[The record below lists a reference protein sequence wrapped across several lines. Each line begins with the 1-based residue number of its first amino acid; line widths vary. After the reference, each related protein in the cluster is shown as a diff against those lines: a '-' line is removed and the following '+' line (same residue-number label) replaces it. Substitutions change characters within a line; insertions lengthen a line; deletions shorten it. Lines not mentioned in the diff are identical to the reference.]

1 MTMNRTSEP
10 GAIARCEGTAERAG
24 TADRTGRPCHF
35 GERSAAAAGLPAAS
49 FARRRPSRGGL
60 ARSGRRATTGFL
72 LLLAALLAL
81 PLQAQAQA
89 PTEVWAGTLTVRDS
103 VGVLGCSY
111 GYEGSYCSDYLS
123 DDDFTHDGTD
133 YVIWEVWLRP
143 NGRLEFTLDKDLTTA
158 LEALTLTVDG
168 TAFAFADADV
178 MGSSYRRWNNS
189 GLSWSVGDHVS
200 LRLQLPIVNTAPTA
214 SNNTVTANYN
224 MPHVFAAADFN
235 FADADSDSL
244 ASVKIV
250 MPPRTGRLTLDGTA
264 VTANQI
270 IRKADIDAGKLVF
283 RPSAGSAGSPYTHFT
298 FKVDDGADESERDY
312 TMFINV
318 PVPPRTEPG
327 APRNLSGSPGDQ
339 QVTLTWGAPS
349 SDGGSTITRYEYEID
364 DSGVWMD
371 AGTDRRAV
379 VTGLTNGR
387 RYTFAV
393 RAVNAAGGG
402 KVASVTVTPGTGP
415 GAPRNLSGSPGDQQV
430 TLTWD
435 APSSDGGS
443 TITRYEYEID
453 HSGAWMDAGTDR
465 RAVVTGL
472 TNGRRY
478 TFAVRAVNAAGGGE
492 VARVTATPFTAPSAP
507 WNLRGVPGDQ
517 QVTLTWDA
525 PLSDG
530 ASAITRFEYEI
541 DDSGAW
547 MDTGRRAVAVVTGL
561 TNGQRYTFAVR
572 AVNAAGGGEVA
583 SVTVTPGTGPGAPRN
598 LSGSPGDQQV
608 TLTWDA
614 PSSDGGSTI
623 TRYEYEIDDSGVWM
637 DAGTHRRAVVT
648 GLTNG
653 RRYTFAVRAVNAAGG
668 GEVARVTVT
677 PGTGPGAPRN
687 LSGSPGDQQVTLTW
701 DAPSSDGGST
711 ITRYEYEIDHSGAWM
726 DADTDRRAVVTGLT
740 NGQRYTFA
748 VRAVN
753 AVGGGE
759 AARVRVTVREPA
771 LLALFP
777 RASGTVREGFAR
789 VINHDGEA
797 GEVSIEA
804 VDDTGARLGP
814 VTLFIEAGET
824 AHFNSGDLEDGNV
837 AKGLS
842 DGVGSG
848 EGDWRLVLNSELD
861 FEALSYI
868 RTGDGFLTAM
878 HDTVPVRD
886 GAYEVA
892 IFNPGSN
899 TNQVSRLRLINPGD
913 AAAAVTVTGIDDA
926 GGSPGTSVEFE
937 IPAGE
942 SFTLTASDL
951 EAGAGVD
958 GALGDGTGKW
968 RLQVTSNAPIEAI
981 SLLSSPTGH
990 LTNLSTVPERPGDE
1004 DGTHVVPLF
1013 PSASDPLG
1021 RQGFVRV
1028 VNRSTEAG
1036 AVRIAAYDDSDFDYE
1051 DVTLSIAAGATVHF
1065 NSNDLE
1071 LGNAAK
1077 GLSGSTGAGVGDWRL
1092 VLSSE
1097 LDILVLT
1104 YIRTTDGFLTSMH
1117 DVAPSLEGVHRVAI
1131 FNPGSNPNQVSGLR
1145 LVNPGLE
1152 DAEVTITGIDD
1163 AGASPGTTVV
1173 VTIPAGA
1180 SRTILAA
1187 ELESGGNGLSGSLGN
1202 GVGKWRL
1209 QVESDEPIVVMSLLS
1224 SPTGHLTNLSTAPDR
1239 GGL

>member
-24 TADRTGRPCHF
+24 TTDRTGRPCHF

-89 PTEVWAGTLTVRDS
+89 PIEVWAGTLTVRDIF
-103 VGVLGCSY
+103 GVLGCSNANI
-111 GYEGSYCSDYLS
+111 GSHCSDYLS

-133 YVIWEVWLRP
+133 CVIKELLVLP
-143 NGRLEFTLDKDLTTA
+143 DGRLEFKLDKNLTTA
-158 LEALTLTVDG
+158 LEALTLTIDG
-168 TAFAFADADV
+168 TAFAFADADY
-178 MGSSYRRWNNS
+178 MGSNYRRWNNS
-189 GLSWSVGDHVS
+189 GLNWSVGDHVT
-200 LRLQLPIVNTAPTA
+200 LRLQLPPFVNTAPTA
-214 SNNTVTANYN
+214 SNNTVAANYN

-250 MPPRTGRLTLDGTA
+250 TPPRTGRLTLDGTA

-339 QVTLTWGAPS
+339 QVTLTWDAPS

-402 KVASVTVTPGTGP
+402 EAASVTVTPFTAP
-415 GAPRNLSGSPGDQQV
+415 SAPWNLRGAPGDQQV

-453 HSGAWMDAGTDR
+453 RSGAWMDAGTHR

-507 WNLRGVPGDQ
+507 WNLRGAPGDQ

-541 DDSGAW
+541 DHSGAW

-623 TRYEYEIDDSGVWM
+623 TRYEYEIDYSGAWM
-637 DAGTHRRAVVT
+637 DADTDRRAVVT

-653 RRYTFAVRAVNAAGG
+653 RRYTFAVRAVNA
-668 GEVARVTVT
+668 
-677 PGTGPGAPRN
+677 
-687 LSGSPGDQQVTLTW
+687 
-701 DAPSSDGGST
+701 
-711 ITRYEYEIDHSGAWM
+711 
-726 DADTDRRAVVTGLT
+726 
-740 NGQRYTFA
+740 
-748 VRAVN
+748 
-753 AVGGGE
+753 VGGGE
-759 AARVRVTVREPA
+759 AARVTVTVREPA

-861 FEALSYI
+861 FEALSYV

-968 RLQVTSNAPIEAI
+968 RLQVTSNAPIEAM

>member
-49 FARRRPSRGGL
+49 FARRGPSRGGL

-89 PTEVWAGTLTVRDS
+89 PIEVWAGTLTVRDS

-111 GYEGSYCSDYLS
+111 GYEGSHCSDYLS

-133 YVIWEVWLRP
+133 YVIRTVWLRP

-158 LEALTLTVDG
+158 LEALTLTIDG
-168 TAFAFADADV
+168 AAFAFADADADV
-178 MGSSYRRWNNS
+178 MGSSSYRDWSNS

-200 LRLQLPIVNTAPTA
+200 LRLELPFVNTAPTA
-214 SNNTVTANYN
+214 SNNTVTASYN
-224 MPHVFAAADFN
+224 MPYVFAAADFN

-318 PVPPRTEPG
+318 PVTPRTGPG
-327 APRNLSGSPGDQ
+327 APRNLSWSPGDQ

-393 RAVNAAGGG
+393 RAVNVAGGGEVARVTVTPGTGTGPGAPRNLSGVPGDEQVTLTWDAPSSDGGSTITRYEYRIDNGGWRGADTDRRAVVTGLTNGRRYGFAVRAVNAAGGG
-402 KVASVTVTPGTGP
+402 EVASVAVTPGTGP

-430 TLTWD
+430 MLTWD

-453 HSGAWMDAGTDR
+453 DSGAWMDAGTDR

-492 VARVTATPFTAPSAP
+492 VARVT
-507 WNLRGVPGDQ
+507 
-517 QVTLTWDA
+517 VT
-525 PLSDG
+525 
-530 ASAITRFEYEI
+530 
-541 DDSGAW
+541 SG
-547 MDTGRRAVAVVTGL
+547 T
-561 TNGQRYTFAVR
+561 
-572 AVNAAGGGEVA
+572 
-583 SVTVTPGTGPGAPRN
+583 TGPGAPRN
-598 LSGSPGDQQV
+598 LSGVPGDQKV

-623 TRYEYEIDDSGVWM
+623 LWYEYQIDNRGWRGADT
-637 DAGTHRRAVVT
+637 DRRAVAT
-648 GLTNG
+648 GLRNG
-653 RRYTFAVRAVNAAGG
+653 RRYGFAVRAVNAAG
-668 GEVARVTVT
+668 V
-677 PGTGPGAPRN
+677 
-687 LSGSPGDQQVTLTW
+687 
-701 DAPSSDGGST
+701 
-711 ITRYEYEIDHSGAWM
+711 
-726 DADTDRRAVVTGLT
+726 
-740 NGQRYTFA
+740 
-748 VRAVN
+748 
-753 AVGGGE
+753 GE

-777 RASGTVREGFAR
+777 RASDTVREGFAR
-789 VINHDGEA
+789 VINHGDES

-842 DGVGSG
+842 DEVGSG

-868 RTGDGFLTAM
+868 RTEDGFLTAM

-968 RLQVTSNAPIEAI
+968 RLQVTSNAPIEAM

-990 LTNLSTVPERPGDE
+990 LTNLSTVPVRPGDE

-1051 DVTLSIAAGATVHF
+1051 DVTLSIAVGATVHF

-1092 VLSSE
+1092 DLSSE
-1097 LDILVLT
+1097 LDILVLA

-1117 DVAPSLEGVHRVAI
+1117 DVAPRLEGVYRVAI

-1152 DAEVTITGIDD
+1152 DAGVTITGVDD
-1163 AGASPGTTVV
+1163 AGGSRGSAVV

>member
-1 MTMNRTSEP
+1 
-10 GAIARCEGTAERAG
+10 
-24 TADRTGRPCHF
+24 
-35 GERSAAAAGLPAAS
+35 
-49 FARRRPSRGGL
+49 
-60 ARSGRRATTGFL
+60 
-72 LLLAALLAL
+72 
-81 PLQAQAQA
+81 
-89 PTEVWAGTLTVRDS
+89 
-103 VGVLGCSY
+103 
-111 GYEGSYCSDYLS
+111 
-123 DDDFTHDGTD
+123 
-133 YVIWEVWLRP
+133 
-143 NGRLEFTLDKDLTTA
+143 
-158 LEALTLTVDG
+158 
-168 TAFAFADADV
+168 
-178 MGSSYRRWNNS
+178 
-189 GLSWSVGDHVS
+189 
-200 LRLQLPIVNTAPTA
+200 
-214 SNNTVTANYN
+214 
-224 MPHVFAAADFN
+224 
-235 FADADSDSL
+235 
-244 ASVKIV
+244 
-250 MPPRTGRLTLDGTA
+250 
-264 VTANQI
+264 
-270 IRKADIDAGKLVF
+270 
-283 RPSAGSAGSPYTHFT
+283 
-298 FKVDDGADESERDY
+298 
-312 TMFINV
+312 
-318 PVPPRTEPG
+318 
-327 APRNLSGSPGDQ
+327 
-339 QVTLTWGAPS
+339 
-349 SDGGSTITRYEYEID
+349 
-364 DSGVWMD
+364 MD
-371 AGTDRRAV
+371 AGT
-379 VTGLTNGR
+379 
-387 RYTFAV
+387 
-393 RAVNAAGGG
+393 
-402 KVASVTVTPGTGP
+402 
-415 GAPRNLSGSPGDQQV
+415 
-430 TLTWD
+430 
-435 APSSDGGS
+435 
-443 TITRYEYEID
+443 
-453 HSGAWMDAGTDR
+453 HR

-507 WNLRGVPGDQ
+507 WNLRGAPGDQ

-541 DDSGAW
+541 DHSGAW

-583 SVTVTPGTGPGAPRN
+583 SVTVTPFTAPGAPRN

-623 TRYEYEIDDSGVWM
+623 TRYEYEIDYSGAWM
-637 DAGTHRRAVVT
+637 DADTDRRAVVT

-653 RRYTFAVRAVNAAGG
+653 RRYTFAVRAVNA
-668 GEVARVTVT
+668 
-677 PGTGPGAPRN
+677 
-687 LSGSPGDQQVTLTW
+687 
-701 DAPSSDGGST
+701 
-711 ITRYEYEIDHSGAWM
+711 
-726 DADTDRRAVVTGLT
+726 
-740 NGQRYTFA
+740 
-748 VRAVN
+748 
-753 AVGGGE
+753 VGGGE
-759 AARVRVTVREPA
+759 AARVTVTVREPA

-892 IFNPGSN
+892 IFNPASN

-968 RLQVTSNAPIEAI
+968 RLQVTSNAPIEAM